1 MLEEGVGTS
10 DNDPPRKEKKEGR
23 EGGKRER
30 GD

>member
-10 DNDPPRKEKKEGR
+10 DNDPPTKEKKEGR
-23 EGGKRER
+23 EGTRER